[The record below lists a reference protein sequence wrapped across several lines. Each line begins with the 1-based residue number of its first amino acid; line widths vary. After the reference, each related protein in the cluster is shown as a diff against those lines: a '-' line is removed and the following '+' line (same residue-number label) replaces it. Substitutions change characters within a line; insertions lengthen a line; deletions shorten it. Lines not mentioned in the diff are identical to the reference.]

1 MHQPSP
7 PRLLALDLYRA
18 AAIILMVIFHF
29 TYDLNYFGFIE
40 LNTTR
45 VPFWV
50 HLRTFIVALFMS
62 AVGMSLYLAYA
73 KCFDVAKFG
82 RRLLFLGSASAVITA
97 GSLYMFP
104 DSWIYF
110 GVLHMI
116 FVASLIGVL
125 FVRIPYFSGVLG
137 IVIVALYA
145 TDTLTMHSLFELLK
159 GPLQL
164 PRHTEDLAPFI
175 PWFGVVL
182 IGIAVMKI
190 DPFVFI
196 KVPQNK
202 LTKQLALAG
211 RHSLLIYLL
220 HQPVLF
226 AILGAVKW
234 MRCEG

>member
-1 MHQPSP
+1 M
-7 PRLLALDLYRA
+7 ALDLYRS
-18 AAIILMVIFHF
+18 AAIILMIIFHF
-29 TYDLNYFGFIE
+29 TYDLNYFGFID

-50 HLRTFIVALFMS
+50 HLRTFIVTLFMS

-73 KCFDVAKFG
+73 KRFDTSKLLK
-82 RRLLFLGSASAVITA
+82 RLLLLGSASAVITV

-104 DSWIYF
+104 DSWVYF

-125 FVRIPYFSGVLG
+125 FVRIPYVSALLG
-137 IVIVALYA
+137 FVIVTLYA
-145 TDTLTMHSLFELLK
+145 TGTLTMHPLFELLK
-159 GPLQL
+159 APLQL

-182 IGIAVMKI
+182 IGIAVMKLN
-190 DPFVFI
+190 PFEHI
-196 KVPQNK
+196 KAPQNA
-202 LTKQLALAG
+202 LTKKLAFAG

-226 AILGAVKW
+226 AILGTIKW
-234 MRCEG
+234 MSGNGG